1 MDKVLS
7 FIVNQLN
14 WKRQMNK
21 KEKELYKAIDE
32 IIWNDWD
39 AIGVNDYEE
48 ARDEYYG
55 YLPQLFKILKEGKN
69 RNGIADF
76 LNQIATINMGLM
88 GNKDRDE
95 RIAELLIQKRN
106 EILEK

>member
-1 MDKVLS
+1 
-7 FIVNQLN
+7 
-14 WKRQMNK
+14 MNK

-69 RNGIADF
+69 RKGIADF
-76 LNQIATINMGLM
+76 LNQIATVNMGLM
-88 GNKDRDE
+88 RNKERDE